1 MGYDTKGKFNDGF
14 LMSPKVDFVFK
25 LLFGDE
31 KNKDILTAFLSAVLK
46 MPQEDFAGIEIVNS
60 ELLREFKED
69 RKGILDV
76 RVKTKAGKQI
86 DIEIQIV
93 PTEYMPERT
102 LFYWSKLYNGQI
114 KSGETYDK
122 LKKCI
127 TINIV
132 DFECI
137 PIKKLHTSF
146 HVIEDETGYRLTD
159 ILEVHFLELPKL
171 FKEDI
176 EKNENDPIVEWMEFL
191 DGKSKGVMEMLAK
204 KNGNIKKAYDLLQV
218 ISQDDNAR
226 MAYEAREAEIR
237 DQMTRMKSAE
247 ERGKTEGKTEDATNL
262 LKLGVS
268 IGIITK
274 ATGLS
279 EEKVIQIKK
288 ELES

>member
-1 MGYDTKGKFNDGF
+1 
-14 LMSPKVDFVFK
+14 
-25 LLFGDE
+25 
-31 KNKDILTAFLSAVLK
+31 
-46 MPQEDFAGIEIVNS
+46 
-60 ELLREFKED
+60 
-69 RKGILDV
+69 
-76 RVKTKAGKQI
+76 
-86 DIEIQIV
+86 
-93 PTEYMPERT
+93 MPERT

-132 DFECI
+132 DFVCN
-137 PIKKLHTSF
+137 PLKKLHTSY
-146 HVIEDETGYRLTD
+146 HVIENETGHRLTD

-171 FKEDI
+171 LKEDI

-204 KNGNIKKAYDLLQV
+204 KNENIKKAYDLLQV

-226 MAYEAREAEIR
+226 MAYEARETEIR

-247 ERGKTEGKTEDATNL
+247 ERGKTEGKVEDATNL

-268 IGIITK
+268 IDIIIK

>member
-1 MGYDTKGKFNDGF
+1 MGYDIKRELSDGF
-14 LMSPKVDFVFK
+14 LMSPKIDFVFK

-31 KNKDILTAFLSAVLK
+31 KNKDILIGFLSAVLK
-46 MPQEDFAGIEIVNS
+46 MSQEDFVGIEIVNS

-76 RVKTKAGKQI
+76 RAKTRAGKQI

-93 PTEYMPERT
+93 PTDYMPERT

-122 LKKCI
+122 LKKCV

-132 DFECI
+132 DFVCN
-137 PIKKLHTSF
+137 PLKKLHTSY

-159 ILEVHFLELPKL
+159 VLEVHFLELPKL
-171 FKEDI
+171 LKEDI
-176 EKNENDPIVEWMEFL
+176 EKDENDPIVEWMEFL
-191 DGKSKGVMEMLAK
+191 DGRSKGVMEMLAK
-204 KNGNIKKAYDLLQV
+204 KNVNIKKAYDLLQV

-226 MAYEAREAEIR
+226 MAYEARETEIR
-237 DQMTRMKSAE
+237 DQMTRIKSAE
-247 ERGKTEGKTEDATNL
+247 ERSKMEIATNL

-268 IGIITK
+268 IDIIIK

-279 EEKVIQIKK
+279 EEKIIQIKK

>member
-1 MGYDTKGKFNDGF
+1 
-14 LMSPKVDFVFK
+14 MS
-25 LLFGDE
+25 
-31 KNKDILTAFLSAVLK
+31 
-46 MPQEDFAGIEIVNS
+46 QEDFVGIEIVNS

-76 RVKTKAGKQI
+76 RAKTRAGKQI

-93 PTEYMPERT
+93 PTDYMPERT

-114 KSGETYDK
+114 KLGETYDK

-137 PIKKLHTSF
+137 PLKKLHTSY

-159 ILEVHFLELPKL
+159 VLEVHFLELPKL

-176 EKNENDPIVEWMEFL
+176 EKDENDPIVEWMEFL

-204 KNGNIKKAYDLLQV
+204 KNVNIKKAYDLLQV

-226 MAYEAREAEIR
+226 MAYEARETEIR

-247 ERGKTEGKTEDATNL
+247 ERGKTEGKTEGKIEDATNL

-268 IGIITK
+268 IDIITK
-274 ATGLS
+274 ATGLC
-279 EEKVIQIKK
+279 EEKVTQIKK

>member
-1 MGYDTKGKFNDGF
+1 
-14 LMSPKVDFVFK
+14 MSPKIDFVFK

-31 KNKDILTAFLSAVLK
+31 KNKDILIVFLSAVLK
-46 MPQEDFAGIEIVNS
+46 MSQEDFAGIEIVNS

-76 RVKTKAGKQI
+76 RAKTRAGKQI

-93 PTEYMPERT
+93 PTDYMPERT

-114 KSGETYDK
+114 KSGETYDR

-132 DFECI
+132 DFECN
-137 PIKKLHTSF
+137 PLKKLHTSY

-159 ILEVHFLELPKL
+159 VLEVHFLELPKL
-171 FKEDI
+171 LKEDV
-176 EKNENDPIVEWMEFL
+176 EKDENDPIVEWMEFL

-204 KNGNIKKAYDLLQV
+204 KNVNIKKAYDLLQV

-237 DQMTRMKSAE
+237 DQMTRMKAAE
-247 ERGKTEGKTEDATNL
+247 ERGKTEGKVEGKIEDATNL

-268 IGIITK
+268 IDIIIK

-279 EEKVIQIKK
+279 EEKIIQIKK